1 MFESYSNEIRLM
13 ANVILSIVS
22 SALLFKLMPKFKEMF
37 LKADLK
43 GTDLSK
49 KEKYQM

>member
-1 MFESYSNEIRLM
+1 MFEYYSNEIRLIT
-13 ANVILSIVS
+13 NVLLSIVS
-22 SALLFKLMPKFKEMF
+22 SILLFKLMPKFKEMF

-49 KEKYQM
+49 REKYQM